1 MNGAEVLID
10 ALERHGVRYV
20 FGIPGHG
27 NTNILDAIHGSDQ
40 IDFKLVRH
48 EQAAAHIAD
57 GYARVSGEV
66 GVCCS
71 SVGPGAANMIM
82 GIATA
87 MSTSSPVL
95 AIVGAPIQRWYGRG
109 QLQETSRPDTA
120 PTDQAFMQMLQPIT
134 KRVWSIADPRTIP
147 TAVRKAFTAAQ
158 VGRPGPVG
166 LEIPWDLQ
174 AAEVDTLPED
184 PDPFPARARPRA
196 DAELTNSAAQALV
209 EAEFP
214 VIIAG
219 NGALISGAGAAV
231 AELAES
237 LGAAIASS
245 FVSKGVV
252 PEDHPLAVGMV
263 GWLGH
268 PVAHELIRERADV
281 ILAVGYR
288 FADESTSWWTEGK
301 PFVPQNRII
310 QIDIEAREMGRA
322 GPIELGLE
330 GDALAV
336 LNDLREA
343 IERLGGRASA
353 AADAALIRRAMRAY
367 SHELTPPDATPMQ
380 PLRLADQV
388 RRMLP
393 DDSIISVDTGNHA
406 HYFAAFYPVRSGGRF
421 LNPGGWTPM
430 GWGPTAIIGA
440 KLAQPDKACVA
451 ITGDGGFLMVNQEVS
466 TAVEW
471 GLPVVWLVFNNSS
484 LAAIRDGQLADFG
497 GRIIGTEYTV
507 EVDYAVLGRA
517 LGAEGV
523 RVTRHDEVEDAIR
536 WALDCGRPCVVD
548 LVVATDA
555 VRPPIAGAWYE
566 PGRAEPPPMPRGS
579 EVRYSAPQPEQSA

>member
-1 MNGAEVLID
+1 M
-10 ALERHGVRYV
+10 RYV

-57 GYARVSGEV
+57 GYARVSGQV

-174 AAEVDTLPED
+174 AAEVDD
-184 PDPFPARARPRA
+184 AFPRTPTRFRLGRGRGPTPSSPTAWLRLLI
-196 DAELTNSAAQALV
+196 D
-209 EAEFP
+209 AEFP

-231 AELAES
+231 AALAES

-322 GPIELGLE
+322 GPIELG
-330 GDALAV
+330 A
-336 LNDLREA
+336 
-343 IERLGGRASA
+343 GR
-353 AADAALIRRAMRAY
+353 RRAGGG
-367 SHELTPPDATPMQ
+367 E
-380 PLRLADQV
+380 
-388 RRMLP
+388 
-393 DDSIISVDTGNHA
+393 
-406 HYFAAFYPVRSGGRF
+406 RS
-421 LNPGGWTPM
+421 
-430 GWGPTAIIGA
+430 A
-440 KLAQPDKACVA
+440 
-451 ITGDGGFLMVNQEVS
+451 
-466 TAVEW
+466 
-471 GLPVVWLVFNNSS
+471 
-484 LAAIRDGQLADFG
+484 
-497 GRIIGTEYTV
+497 
-507 EVDYAVLGRA
+507 
-517 LGAEGV
+517 
-523 RVTRHDEVEDAIR
+523 
-536 WALDCGRPCVVD
+536 
-548 LVVATDA
+548 
-555 VRPPIAGAWYE
+555 
-566 PGRAEPPPMPRGS
+566 RGH
-579 EVRYSAPQPEQSA
+579 